1 MASQPGT
8 QEPALHTVPS
18 AQLVLSTQP
27 VQVCVPRSQ
36 TRAFMQ
42 SVSSLQPGSQAP
54 LSALQNWPMGQSA
67 STQGPGPPVVVSP
80 VTVEVEVEVAGS
92 SVVAPFES
100 VACVPPEVVGGFAS
114 VSGAAVVPD
123 IEVVPGSLGLVGFV
137 AAVTLVN
144 DVDGSS

>member
-1 MASQPGT
+1 
-8 QEPALHTVPS
+8 
-18 AQLVLSTQP
+18 
-27 VQVCVPRSQ
+27 
-36 TRAFMQ
+36 
-42 SVSSLQPGSQAP
+42 
-54 LSALQNWPMGQSA
+54 MGQSA